1 MEVVIQSV
9 AVDAEVICEHCGTG
23 HNVYVDDGDTYF
35 SEDQMVNA
43 IVDRL
48 DWEGWD
54 KDLCPDCVF
63 ERDNPDEEE

>member
-1 MEVVIQSV
+1 MDVVIQSV
-9 AVDAEVICEHCGTG
+9 AVDAEVICGHCGSK
-23 HNVYVDDGDTYF
+23 HHVYVEDGDTYF

-54 KDLCPDCVF
+54 KDLCPDCVD
-63 ERDNPDEEE
+63 ERNNPEEDN